1 MRKLYKVSD
10 ALKEHLLEPKTITKL
25 EAMLLL
31 GVLNLTGE
39 ISHLK
44 KQGWI
49 IQKRKVPFVR
59 VLRRL
64 NEIVKVEVPKNLPT
78 KSMMITEY
86 WLSKWGYD
94 EQS

>member
-10 ALKEHLLEPKTITKL
+10 ALKEHLLESKPISRL
-25 EAMLLL
+25 EGLLLL
-31 GVLNLTGE
+31 GVQNLPNQLRL
-39 ISHLK
+39 LK
-44 KQGWI
+44 QDGWI
-49 IQKRKVPFVR
+49 ILKKKVPFVR

-86 WLSKWGYD
+86 WLSK
-94 EQS
+94 